1 MKIGKPSKRSLDLSK
16 FNSFKDSSKN
26 KKMILNAISSK
37 SRETFSNIISRIS
50 NACYNMVNRF
60 NGDEATM
67 SNMRNIAMGQ
77 TRRLSMEFRKINYK
91 NEQMNL
97 HYLETYSDNPD
108 LISPIRNQE
117 KSPIS
122 ISDVSLSYSEISQV
136 EFDNEKTK
144 KQANKINKYF
154 KKKEKLDKLK
164 GEMLLMDQR
173 KKYHINKTYEK
184 PRVFNKGHFL
194 RKEDDSSYKPRYKY
208 NKDNLFY
215 LKTYHSP
222 QSSTENNFFP
232 THSRVC
238 SAYLSTNTASNT
250 RISLSYKSNRNRNN
264 KVNGNSALS
273 TSGSKY
279 SSGKYCLSETYS
291 KSKKKKSRDNMIVKI
306 RKVQLD
312 TYKKSKR
319 IKSGIERDKKEY
331 EDSKKIK
338 KPIKIK
344 YNFDLKK
351 IKEEF
356 HLGNKTNS
364 KIGKDNLYIDETKL
378 LFSNAE
384 RVSKNLDHKS
394 RIILSQLVTEMIH
407 EQERLNNNFDQGSIY
422 DRQLTKIKQ
431 KKEFKQVSDQTM
443 ALKKLLNE
451 NKTIEPKNEKEK
463 IYNIMKNINDD
474 NLDNINNLKEVLL
487 KSRVM
492 ENIKPLLYNNRCL
505 KKKEKKIKLKQ

>member
-1 MKIGKPSKRSLDLSK
+1 MKIGNPSRRSLELSK
-16 FNSFKDSSKN
+16 FNRFKDS
-26 KKMILNAISSK
+26 KKIILNSISSK
-37 SRETFSNIISRIS
+37 SRDTFSNIISRIS

-77 TRRLSMEFRKINYK
+77 TRRLSMEFKKINYK

-117 KSPIS
+117 KATS

-222 QSSTENNFFP
+222 HLSTENNFIP

-238 SAYLSTNTASNT
+238 SAYLSTNTGSNT

-264 KVNGNSALS
+264 KVNGHSALS

-279 SSGKYCLSETYS
+279 SSGKY
-291 KSKKKKSRDNMIVKI
+291 
-306 RKVQLD
+306 
-312 TYKKSKR
+312 
-319 IKSGIERDKKEY
+319 
-331 EDSKKIK
+331 
-338 KPIKIK
+338 
-344 YNFDLKK
+344 
-351 IKEEF
+351 
-356 HLGNKTNS
+356 
-364 KIGKDNLYIDETKL
+364 
-378 LFSNAE
+378 
-384 RVSKNLDHKS
+384 
-394 RIILSQLVTEMIH
+394 
-407 EQERLNNNFDQGSIY
+407 
-422 DRQLTKIKQ
+422 
-431 KKEFKQVSDQTM
+431 
-443 ALKKLLNE
+443 
-451 NKTIEPKNEKEK
+451 
-463 IYNIMKNINDD
+463 
-474 NLDNINNLKEVLL
+474 
-487 KSRVM
+487 
-492 ENIKPLLYNNRCL
+492 
-505 KKKEKKIKLKQ
+505 

>member
-1 MKIGKPSKRSLDLSK
+1 MKIGKPSRRSLELSK
-16 FNSFKDSSKN
+16 FDRFKDS
-26 KKMILNAISSK
+26 KKIILNSISSK
-37 SRETFSNIISRIS
+37 SRDTFSNIISRIS

-77 TRRLSMEFRKINYK
+77 TRRLSMEFKKINYK

-117 KSPIS
+117 KATS

-222 QSSTENNFFP
+222 HLSTENNFIP

-238 SAYLSTNTASNT
+238 SAYLSTNTGSNT

-264 KVNGNSALS
+264 KVNGHSALS

-291 KSKKKKSRDNMIVKI
+291 KSRKKKNRDNMILKI

-319 IKSGIERDKKEY
+319 IESGIERDKNEY

-344 YNFDLKK
+344 YNFDLNK

-356 HLGNKTNS
+356 HLGNKRTS
-364 KIGKDNLYIDETKL
+364 KNEKDNLYIDETQL

-384 RVSKNLDHKS
+384 KVSKNLDHKS

-407 EQERLNNNFDQGSIY
+407 EQKRLNNNFDQGSIY

-431 KKEFKQVSDQTM
+431 KKEFKQVSVQTM

-463 IYNIMKNINDD
+463 IYNIMKNINED
-474 NLDNINNLKEVLL
+474 NLDNIKKLKAVLL

-505 KKKEKKIKLKQ
+505 KKKEKKIKLN